1 MLQDGV
7 ALGAELFGADGHG
20 HLNVLDF
27 PLGPCTAVH
36 PDAAVLQPLSAGF
49 LLQVDGGEDAVRAD
63 AVGAVRV
70 GQVAGHEYLV
80 RLHLAEQV
88 ADDFHVGL
96 ADGVLLDATR
106 LIERQVEEVA
116 VGQRDVVVRAGRAC
130 LAAADKALDGQDVAC
145 VDVAVLLLAQELA
158 DFLVLL
164 VDDLVVTVV
173 EQLVEAVDET
183 SSSPTAML
191 PEVS

>member
-1 MLQDGV
+1 MARLRSSLRCQKRRLAALPEEAFVVAQEGGALHLALMLQDGV

-20 HLNVLDF
+20 HLDVLDF
-27 PLGPCTAVH
+27 PLRPCTAVH
-36 PDAAVLQPLSAGF
+36 PDAAVLQPLGAGF

-96 ADGVLLDATR
+96 ADGVLLDAAR

-116 VGQRDVVVRAGRAC
+116 VGQRDVVVRAGRRGSGSGSAGC
-130 LAAADKALDGQDVAC
+130 CCTCRPCAPRRGG
-145 VDVAVLLLAQELA
+145 
-158 DFLVLL
+158 
-164 VDDLVVTVV
+164 
-173 EQLVEAVDET
+173 
-183 SSSPTAML
+183 
-191 PEVS
+191 